1 LALPVYSDIWL
12 NETNRNNFSDPG
24 HTFKNIIFALKMNHT
39 HHKHPRKPEPGD
51 MIFGIFPV
59 LEALRN
65 DSEPD
70 KILLQQGLKTPH
82 MAELR
87 ELIRKADIP
96 AQVVPREKLDRLT
109 RSNHQGVIAMM
120 SPIAFQ
126 PLDEVLSRVFEQG
139 RDPFFLLLDRVTDV
153 RNFGAICRTAEC
165 AGVDAVIVPS
175 RGSARIG
182 ADALKTSAGAL
193 MNIPVC
199 RSNNLKDTIDY
210 LKNSGLKVVACTE
223 KGDFPLFDAP
233 MKGPMLVMMGSEED
247 GISHEYLKRADYQV
261 IIPMFGKTASLNVS
275 VATALVLYEVLR
287 KKEKNQQ

>member
-1 LALPVYSDIWL
+1 
-12 NETNRNNFSDPG
+12 
-24 HTFKNIIFALKMNHT
+24 MNHMQQ
-39 HHKHPRKPEPGD
+39 KHPRKPEPGD

-59 LEALRN
+59 LEALRS
-65 DSEPD
+65 DSVPD

-82 MAELR
+82 LAELR
-87 ELIRKADIP
+87 KLISNADIP
-96 AQVVPREKLDRLT
+96 VQVVPHEKLDRLT

-120 SPIAFQ
+120 SPVTFQ
-126 PLDEVLSRVFEQG
+126 PLDEVLNRVFEKG

-199 RSNNLKDTIDY
+199 RSNNLKETINY

-223 KGDFPLFDAP
+223 KGDYPLFDAP
-233 MKGPMLVMMGSEED
+233 VQGPVLVMVGSEED
-247 GISHEYLKRADYQV
+247 GISHEYLKRADLKV
-261 IIPMFGKTASLNVS
+261 IIPMLGRTASLNVS

-287 KKEKNQQ
+287 KKGKE